1 MRKSII
7 ALIAIIAVVV
17 IIVAAVVT
25 YQYYNPSTKT
35 NLSVFAAG
43 SLSVPFTQLAQN
55 FEKANPNI
63 NVQLKFAGS
72 VSLMREIMTNG
83 SADVYASADWTII
96 PQMYP
101 NYAKYDIG
109 FASNQMA
116 LVYNNQTLNYLHI
129 SSVNETNWYQIL
141 ANPNCK
147 FGFSDGNQ
155 DPAGYSAL
163 MVMAL
168 ANIYYG
174 QNVFQKLVQSN
185 SNINLVQNG
194 TQYYI
199 QLPATTA
206 LQPNT
211 NKIMIAAKETD
222 LLPYLESNQIQFLW
236 IYRSDAIQKGL
247 PYIQL
252 PDEINMGSGN
262 NTIINNYYNKVHV
275 YTGYGSSS
283 QQLLNCHTI
292 VYGVTIP
299 TSEQHSQAAAQFI
312 KYLLET
318 NGQNIMNNAGQT
330 PIHPAYVD
338 NATNIPQS
346 LSADV
351 TSSGPQP

>member
-1 MRKSII
+1 MRKSIMAVI
-7 ALIAIIAVVV
+7 SIITVIVVLVTAVFV
-17 IIVAAVVT
+17 
-25 YQYYNPSTKT
+25 YQYYNPPPKT

-63 NVQLKFAGS
+63 AVQLKFAGS

-83 SADVYASADWTII
+83 SADVFASADWTII

-109 FASNQMA
+109 FALNQMA
-116 LVYNNQTLNYLHI
+116 LVYNNQTLSYLHV
-129 SSVNETNWYQIL
+129 SSVNQSNWYQIL
-141 ANPNCK
+141 ANPNVK

-168 ANIYYG
+168 ANMYYG
-174 QNVFQKLVQSN
+174 ENVFQNLVAN
-185 SNINLVQNG
+185 YTNIKLVQNG
-194 TQYYI
+194 TQYYV
-199 QLPATTA
+199 QLPPTTA
-206 LQPNT
+206 LQVNS
-211 NKIMIAAKETD
+211 NKIIIEPKETD
-222 LLPYLESNQIQFLW
+222 LLPYLQSNEIQFLW
-236 IYRSDAIQKGL
+236 IYKSDAIQKGL

-252 PDEINMGSGN
+252 PDELNMGSVN
-262 NTIINNYYNKVHV
+262 NTIVDNYYHDVHV

-283 QQLLNCHTI
+283 KKLINCNTI

-299 TSEQHSQAAAQFI
+299 NSAQNSQAAAQFI

-318 NGQNIMNNAGQT
+318 NGQNIMHSAGQT
-330 PIHPAYVD
+330 PIYRAYVD
-338 NATNIPQS
+338 NATSVPQT
-346 LSADV
+346 LSGDI
-351 TSSGPQP
+351 TSSGSQP